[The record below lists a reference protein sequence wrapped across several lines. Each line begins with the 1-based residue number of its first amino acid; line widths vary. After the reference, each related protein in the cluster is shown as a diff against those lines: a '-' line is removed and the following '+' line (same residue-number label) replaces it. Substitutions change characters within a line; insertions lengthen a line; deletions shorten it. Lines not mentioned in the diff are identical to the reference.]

1 MDLGLEGKVAFI
13 TGGASEIGR
22 EICLTLAKEGSKLVF
37 SDIMVVEGEELA
49 GEIADLGGE
58 AIFMKTD
65 VSQHQEVQ
73 DSVEKA
79 RNHFGRLDILVYVAG
94 YGIRERF
101 ADSTPEH
108 WKKQVDVCLYGMLSA
123 THAVL
128 PEMIRNQ
135 YGKIVSTIGDSSR
148 VGESGLS
155 LVAASRAGQGAL
167 IKSVAREVGRFNI
180 TLNAVS
186 LGVVDTSHYP
196 PGFVEKHGEKLIRQ
210 YPMGR
215 LGKPEDVA
223 PMVVFLC
230 SDLSSWI
237 TGQIISVNGGYA
249 MV

>member
-37 SDIMVVEGEELA
+37 SDIMVDEGKELA
-49 GEIADLGGE
+49 KEIANIGGE
-58 AIFMKTD
+58 AIFIKTD
-65 VSQHQEVQ
+65 VSQHKEVQ

-79 RNHFGRLDILVYVAG
+79 RERFGRVDILVYVAG

-101 ADSTPEH
+101 ADSTPEN
-108 WKKQVDVCLYGMLSA
+108 WKKQVDVCLYGLLSA

-128 PEMIRNQ
+128 PGMIQNG
-135 YGKIVSTIGDSSR
+135 YGKIVSIMGDSSR

-210 YPMGR
+210 YPLGR
-215 LGKPEDVA
+215 LGRPDDVA